1 MWPNSILILHNTQE
15 NQPLIPRRNPPVRG
29 SNHGEVDRR
38 PCCDPSCCLYYTFIL
53 ILVLLL
59 FIYGRSPSTAKLESE
74 GMYTFFVFSLLQFS
88 TYSLE
93 YPKCQKFG
101 SSCSQFIYSISIQ
114 IGKGLQ
120 DFSELGRE
128 NYSFLK
134 VENVEIF
141 IYFPHYG
148 NFLLHKLNSCRG
160 NY

>member
-1 MWPNSILILHNTQE
+1 MLLFLIKFRSIKYQRRIFDRGIKNMWPNSILILHNTQE

-114 IGKGLQ
+114 IGKVARFFGA
-120 DFSELGRE
+120 R
-128 NYSFLK
+128 
-134 VENVEIF
+134 
-141 IYFPHYG
+141 PR
-148 NFLLHKLNSCRG
+148 KLFFFEG
-160 NY
+160 